1 MNSFVNCY
9 LCILAI
15 LPISYSEFFVHI
27 GSVASTLPA
36 ALAPVLGPLGTTVPP
51 AVTPLPKPFFFF
63 QNPSVL
69 ADASPGLG
77 AAAAA
82 LSSPALVVPFSAAAA
97 DAMSQASE
105 YLLVNNMFD
114 LNCSDSAFD
123 MDIKQGMQECSKF
136 VVVKHIFD

>member
-97 DAMSQASE
+97 DAMSQ
-105 YLLVNNMFD
+105 
-114 LNCSDSAFD
+114 SDSAFD

>member
-1 MNSFVNCY
+1 M
-9 LCILAI
+9 L
-15 LPISYSEFFVHI
+15 
-27 GSVASTLPA
+27 
-36 ALAPVLGPLGTTVPP
+36 LGPLGTTVPP

-114 LNCSDSAFD
+114 LNCAFSPVMLQFCD
-123 MDIKQGMQECSKF
+123 
-136 VVVKHIFD
+136 